1 MKGISNKGTQIASGP
16 GQGPLDEIV
25 LLGSANPSH
34 QSETAN
40 FELGAFSDQDACRTR
55 CELCLS
61 GLYNTVPDTG
71 GELKTFR
78 RRDSEVESSE
88 GPVLGQGPYLV
99 GLRVELFPD

>member
-55 CELCLS
+55 CELRVLCLN

-71 GELKTFR
+71 GGPKTFR
-78 RRDSEVESSE
+78 EGTPKSSHQRDLS
-88 GPVLGQGPYLV
+88 
-99 GLRVELFPD
+99 